1 MTFIY
6 LSYYTLMILLQVL
19 YEIAFAF
26 GTLTGPY
33 IIICIYTL
41 RPRTRVPCHGVITDI
56 GDPPLVLVVEASDN
70 GPDMESIKSPHEVG
84 IVHACVHV
92 QRLLLDPTLEQ
103 LLTRLAIQAAAE
115 LQSIT
120 IFLQGL
126 PPQWSSSLSI
136 LCCL

>member
-1 MTFIY
+1 MI
-6 LSYYTLMILLQVL
+6 ILLQVL

-41 RPRTRVPCHGVITDI
+41 RPRTRVLCDGVITDI
-56 GDPPLVLVVEASDN
+56 GEPSLVLVVEASDD
-70 GPDMESIKSPHEVG
+70 GPDMESIESPHEVG

-103 LLTRLAIQAAAE
+103 LLARLAIQVAAE
-115 LQSIT
+115 L
-120 IFLQGL
+120 
-126 PPQWSSSLSI
+126 
-136 LCCL
+136 